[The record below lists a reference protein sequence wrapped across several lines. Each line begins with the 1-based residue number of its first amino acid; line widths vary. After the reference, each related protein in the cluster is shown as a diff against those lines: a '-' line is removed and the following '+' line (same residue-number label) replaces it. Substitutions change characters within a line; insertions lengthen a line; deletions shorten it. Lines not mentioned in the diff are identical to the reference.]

1 MGKRAELG
9 WEDTAEVQLV
19 EQTAERMF
27 TLVLC
32 PGEGTAEVQL
42 VEQTAKR
49 MLTLVL
55 CPDGHF
61 SM

>member
-1 MGKRAELG
+1 MGERAELG
-9 WEDTAEVQLV
+9 W
-19 EQTAERMF
+19 
-27 TLVLC
+27 
-32 PGEGTAEVQL
+32 EGTAEVQL
-42 VEQTAKR
+42 AEQIAMR